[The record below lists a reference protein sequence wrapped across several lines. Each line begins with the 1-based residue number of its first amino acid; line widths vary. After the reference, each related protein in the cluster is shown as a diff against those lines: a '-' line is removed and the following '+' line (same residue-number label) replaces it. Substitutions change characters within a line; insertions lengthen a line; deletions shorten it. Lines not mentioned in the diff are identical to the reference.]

1 LAAGAAS
8 RAGSTNASAF
18 TENDATRAVIEES
31 KPPVPIWD
39 PASYVYSPY
48 AIPAAA
54 TTLLMLLFGLRVA
67 ARRFSPATVPF
78 FGMTLVVAIWQ
89 FAFTFMYS
97 AGDAHVAGF
106 WARIA
111 YLGVPFIAPAIY
123 QFTIEMLRIRK
134 RRRIPAAVA
143 WILAFASSATV
154 LLTRELVTG
163 VRRFWWGFYPQYG
176 PASVPFLI
184 FFFGFLIA
192 ALAEFVIAF
201 PRARGTERKRIRL
214 LLLAFGIAYI
224 GCVDYLAKYGIAV
237 YPFGYAAILG
247 FMVVVAHTMR
257 KYDLMPITPS
267 LAAYEI
273 IGTMADVL
281 FVCDAEGQ
289 IQFANRAAETLLG
302 YDQGEFLGRS
312 IEDFLVRNDRF
323 SRSFRR
329 FSVRNA
335 EHVFLAKN
343 REHVDMMLSIA
354 PVVQQGEPA
363 GAVIIARDMREKK
376 KAEREIRKA
385 VSLLHSTLDSTAD
398 GILVIGDN
406 GRILTHNRRFLDMW
420 HIPED
425 VIESGDDRLVMTSV
439 LDQLSDPDEFLR
451 SVDALYAQPAAESF
465 AMIDFRDGR
474 RFERYSIGRSI
485 EGVGTIRVWSFRDV
499 TARYAAE
506 AAMRESELRYRL
518 LFEQNAAGVCV
529 ATIEGEVRDCNETF
543 ALMCGYSR
551 AEMFGLNLE
560 TLHEREHER
569 DELVAM
575 LREVKNLNSI
585 EVELRRRDGDRLW
598 VLQNLILVGSG
609 DDAVIH
615 STFVDI
621 SDRKRAEEQIEFH
634 AYHDVL
640 TGLPNRKLF
649 TDRLTLSLTRS
660 RRSGRSLAVMF
671 IDLDHF
677 KTIND
682 TLGHTAG
689 DELLLEMSRR
699 LKNCIREDDT
709 VARLGGDEFTI
720 ILSELRH
727 PEDAVNVAQ
736 KVLDAVQ
743 VPLTIA
749 GMPIEVTASIGIALY
764 PNDGVDP
771 ESLLRNADSAMYR
784 AKDSGR
790 SNYQLCTEDVKTRAL
805 ERLSLESRLRKALHE
820 DQLILQYQ
828 PQISLVSGRVIGAE
842 ALVRWN
848 DPERGL
854 VQPSAFI
861 PFAEESRLIV
871 PLGEWV
877 LQTACKQT
885 KEWQR
890 HGNGPARIA
899 VNLSARQFQ
908 QADLVDMVSR
918 VLKDVS
924 LEASSLELEITETT
938 AMQNGE
944 VTVEVLR
951 ALRAIGVAISID
963 DFGTGYSSLNYLRRF
978 PINAVKIDREFV
990 RDIATDEGDAA
1001 IVSAVIG
1008 MARNLGL
1015 RVVAEGVET
1024 IEQYAFLQNRRCDEA
1039 QGFFFSHPV
1048 DAEAITKSLGD
1059 MVRHSV

>member
-1 LAAGAAS
+1 M
-8 RAGSTNASAF
+8 
-18 TENDATRAVIEES
+18 
-31 KPPVPIWD
+31 PIWD
-39 PASYVYSPY
+39 PAAYAYSPY
-48 AIPAAA
+48 AVPAAL
-54 TTLLMLLFGLRVA
+54 TTLLMLLFGARVA
-67 ARRFSPATVPF
+67 TRRFSRVSVAF
-78 FGMTLVVAIWQ
+78 FAMTFVVAIWQ

-97 AGDAHVAGF
+97 ATDARVAGW

-134 RRRIPAAVA
+134 KRRVAAAAA
-143 WILAFASSATV
+143 WALAACSAAAALFTHQ
-154 LLTRELVTG
+154 LVTG

-176 PASVPFLI
+176 IASIPFLL
-184 FFFGFLIA
+184 FFFGFLVA
-192 ALAEFVIAF
+192 ALAEFVVAF
-201 PRARGTERKRIRL
+201 PHARGTERRRIRL
-214 LLLAFGIAYI
+214 LLIAFGIAYV

-247 FMVVVAHTMR
+247 FMIVVANTMR
-257 KYDLMPITPS
+257 KYDLMPITPT

-281 FVCDAEGQ
+281 FVCDADGQ

-302 YDQGEFLGRS
+302 YDQRDFLGRS
-312 IEDFLVRNDRF
+312 IEDFLMRDDRF

-335 EHVFLAKN
+335 EHVFLAKSKE
-343 REHVDMMLSIA
+343 RIDMMLSIA
-354 PVVQQGEPA
+354 PIVQQGEPA

-398 GILVIGDN
+398 GILVIGGD

-420 HIPED
+420 HIPDD
-425 VIESGDDRLVMTSV
+425 VMESGDDRLVMNSV

-451 SVDALYAQPAAESF
+451 TVDALYAEPAAESF
-465 AMIDFRDGR
+465 TNIDFRDGR
-474 RFERYSIGRSI
+474 RFERYSIGRQI

-529 ATIEGEVRDCNETF
+529 AAIDGEIRDCNETF
-543 ALMCGYSR
+543 AAMCGYGR
-551 AEMFGLNLE
+551 AEMLGQNLQS
-560 TLHEREHER
+560 LHERQHER
-569 DELVAM
+569 EELIAL
-575 LREVKNLNSI
+575 LRDARSLNSI
-585 EVELRRRDGDRLW
+585 EVELRRRDGNRLW

-699 LKNCIREDDT
+699 LKHCIRDDDT

-720 ILSELRH
+720 ILSELRQ
-727 PEDAVNVAQ
+727 PEDAANVAQ

-743 VPLTIA
+743 QPLAIG

-764 PNDGVDP
+764 PNDGADP

-784 AKDSGR
+784 AKESGR
-790 SNYQLCTEDVKTRAL
+790 SNYQLCTEEMKSRAM
-805 ERLSLESRLRKALHE
+805 ERLSLESRLRKALHD
-820 DQLILQYQ
+820 DQLLLQYQ
-828 PQISLVSGRVIGAE
+828 PQISLVTGRVIGAE

-854 VQPSAFI
+854 VPPSAFI

-877 LQTACKQT
+877 LRTACKQT
-885 KEWQR
+885 KEWQLA
-890 HGNGPARIA
+890 GTGPARVA

-908 QADLVDMVSR
+908 QHDLVDMVSR
-918 VLKDVS
+918 ALKEVDLDPS
-924 LEASSLELEITETT
+924 ALELEITETT

-1024 IEQYAFLQNRRCDEA
+1024 IEQYAFLQNRQCDEA
-1039 QGFFFSHPV
+1039 QGFFFSHPMH
-1048 DAEAITKSLGD
+1048 AAAITSTLGELGA
-1059 MVRHSV
+1059 VRHTV